1 MYQLKIVI
9 NLKGVSKEIPPES
22 FLIPATIEPAQS
34 RGMLRGVKNKKAT
47 D

>member
-9 NLKGVSKEIPPES
+9 NLKGVSKKIPEES
-22 FLIPATIEPAQS
+22 FLILATMKPTQS